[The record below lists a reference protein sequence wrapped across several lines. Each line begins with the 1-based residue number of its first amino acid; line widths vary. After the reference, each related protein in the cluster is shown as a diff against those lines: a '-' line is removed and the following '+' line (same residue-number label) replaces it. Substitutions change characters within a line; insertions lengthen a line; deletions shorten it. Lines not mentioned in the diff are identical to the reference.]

1 MVDEIN
7 LMKNLTM
14 LLIVV
19 ITPLLLIVTV
29 LVTLKAELL
38 TLKVF
43 CYRKVIYI
51 EEIGNDNIQFIS
63 LIEQRH
69 L

>member
-1 MVDEIN
+1 
-7 LMKNLTM
+7 M

-19 ITPLLLIVTV
+19 IAPLLLIVTV

-51 EEIGNDNIQFIS
+51 EEIGNDNIKFIS
-63 LIEQRH
+63 LIEQIH

>member
-1 MVDEIN
+1 MGDEIN
-7 LMKNLTM
+7 LMKNLIM

-19 ITPLLLIVTV
+19 IAPLLVIMTV
-29 LVTLKAELL
+29 LVTLKVELL

-63 LIEQRH
+63 LIEQIH

>member
-1 MVDEIN
+1 
-7 LMKNLTM
+7 M

>member
-1 MVDEIN
+1 
-7 LMKNLTM
+7 M

-19 ITPLLLIVTV
+19 IAPLLLIMTV
-29 LVTLKAELL
+29 LVTLKVELL

-43 CYRKVIYI
+43 CYRKVTYI

-63 LIEQRH
+63 LIEQIH

>member
-1 MVDEIN
+1 MGDEIN
-7 LMKNLTM
+7 LMKNLIM

-19 ITPLLLIVTV
+19 IAPLLLIMTV
-29 LVTLKAELL
+29 LVTLKVELL

-63 LIEQRH
+63 LIEQIH